1 MSSDLITLQRT
12 PQGSAEVMRRE
23 TESLTRL
30 TLRRF
35 LRHRVA
41 LISIGILTLVILS
54 ALLAPL
60 SPYSPTGQNPAN
72 DLAPPSVEHWFG
84 TDDLGRDVFTRTLYG
99 GRISIM
105 VGLLATAL
113 SLLVGVVVGAVSGY
127 FGGWIDNVLM
137 RITDAFL
144 SLPSLFVLILIS
156 TMLRD
161 LPVMQLRN
169 SVWVVILVIAVLSWM
184 WPARLVRGEFLS
196 IKSQDFVLAAEATG
210 VGHGWIILRHILPNS
225 VSVIIVHATLT
236 VGYSIILESGLS
248 YLGFGIQPPTPSW
261 GNLLATAQVYALRAP
276 WLMIFPG
283 LMIFLTTLSVNHIG
297 DGLRDAMDPR
307 SRR

>member
-1 MSSDLITLQRT
+1 MSSGVMLEQTTVGGNTLR
-12 PQGSAEVMRRE
+12 PP
-23 TESLTRL
+23 ESLTRL

-35 LRHRVA
+35 LRHRMA
-41 LISIGILTLVILS
+41 LLSISTLTLVILS

-60 SPYSPTGQNPAN
+60 SPYTPTQQNPAN
-72 DLAPPSVEHWFG
+72 SLQPPSAEHWFG
-84 TDDLGRDVFTRTLYG
+84 TDDLGRDVLTRVLYG
-99 GRISIM
+99 GRISIT
-105 VGLLATAL
+105 VGLMATL
-113 SLLVGVVVGAVSGY
+113 FSLLFGIFVGAIAGY

-156 TMLRD
+156 TLLRD
-161 LPVMQLRN
+161 LPAVNLRS
-169 SVWVVILVIAVLSWM
+169 SVWIVIIVIAVLSWM

-196 IKSQDFVLAAEATG
+196 IKFEDFVLAARSTG
-210 VGHGWIILRHILPNS
+210 VGHGRIILRHILPNA
-225 VSVIIVHATLT
+225 VGVIIVHATLS
-236 VGYSIILESGLS
+236 VGYAIIIESGLS

-283 LMIFLTTLSVNHIG
+283 LMIFITTLSVNHIG
-297 DGLRDAMDPR
+297 DGLRDAFDPR
-307 SRR
+307 SAR

>member
-1 MSSDLITLQRT
+1 MSSDLITLQQTR
-12 PQGSAEVMRRE
+12 QGSAEVMRRG

-35 LRHRVA
+35 LRHQVA
-41 LISIGILTLVILS
+41 LISIGILSLVILS

-113 SLLVGVVVGAVSGY
+113 SLMVGVVVGAAAGY

-210 VGHGWIILRHILPNS
+210 VGHGRIILRHILPNS

-283 LMIFLTTLSVNHIG
+283 LMIFVTTLSVNHIG
-297 DGLRDAMDPR
+297 DGLRDALDPR